1 MTSNSVAPEA
11 EPRKIMLIRHAEK
24 PNDGPPFGVKEDG
37 TVNKHSIVVRG
48 WQRAGALVQFFANPT
63 HPTIATPDMIF
74 AATTTL
80 STAVKPEDAKSL
92 RPQETIGPVA
102 AKLGCPRNADISV
115 GDEPR
120 LIAALRRTPGVV
132 LVAWE
137 HKRIPAIASAFAS
150 VPHAW
155 SDDVFD
161 VVWVLDRRPD
171 GAYDFSVVQQNL
183 LSGDNGP
190 AQRPAPHADE
200 RSMTE

>member
-1 MTSNSVAPEA
+1 MISNSVSPGAGPQ
-11 EPRKIMLIRHAEK
+11 KIMLIRHAEK

-63 HPTIATPDMIF
+63 HRKIATPAVIF
-74 AATTTL
+74 AATTTD
-80 STAVKPEDAKSL
+80 SSEVKPDDAKSL

-102 AKLGCPRNADISV
+102 AKLGCPRNAKISV

-150 VPHAW
+150 VPQEW
-155 SDDVFD
+155 GDDVFD

-183 LSGDNGP
+183 LFGDSTS
-190 AQRPAPHADE
+190 AQEPAPDAGQG
-200 RSMTE
+200 SVTE